1 MEVLK
6 ETREVVEARP
16 VRDRSEVPGLPMAL
30 GELFK
35 SLGALTNTHLQNIFK
50 EDLGMILHSCNLST

>member
-35 SLGALTNTHLQNIFK
+35 SL
-50 EDLGMILHSCNLST
+50 